1 MQLTYLLPAPMHVTP
16 LGEAEMRRRA
26 GLLKQ
31 WAGDDTR
38 ITVTAVDRGPASV
51 ESAYEEYLAVPAMG
65 TALRRAEQGG
75 ADAVVLGCFG
85 DPGLDGLREI
95 ADSPVVG
102 PAAAAMSL
110 ACTLGHRFSIVTVA
124 DGVRPLLRRIAWE
137 TGVLDALHEVRSV
150 ELSVLAINSDHD
162 AAYEALR
169 AECANALATGE
180 ADTLVLGCMSMG
192 FLGAAERLTAELGVP
207 VINPIRAAVHHAQT
221 LHRMGLSHSRHAYP
235 LPPALAD
242 DVVDTGLLRE
252 AEHSM
257 EVTA

>member
-16 LGEAEMRRRA
+16 LGEPEMRRRA
-26 GLLKQ
+26 ELLKQ
-31 WAGDDTR
+31 WAGAGTR
-38 ITVTAVDRGPASV
+38 VTVTAVDRGPAAV
-51 ESAYEEYLAVPAMG
+51 ESAYEEYLAIPAMG
-65 TALRRAEQGG
+65 TALRRAERGG

-95 ADSPVVG
+95 ASSPVVG

-137 TGVLDALHEVRSV
+137 TGVLAALHEVRSV
-150 ELSVLAINSDHD
+150 QLSVMAINSDHD
-162 AAYEALR
+162 GAYAALR
-169 AECANALATGE
+169 AECANGLADGE

-221 LHRMGLSHSRHAYP
+221 LHQMGLSQSRRAYHR
-235 LPPALAD
+235 PPALID
-242 DVVDTGLLRE
+242 DTEDSGLLRE
-252 AEHSM
+252 AAYPL